1 MQEVMSKLFLPFSC
15 CRHQTHTA
23 SWRCLHSLMFSQPS
37 SFIDAPTVPCLSF
50 LKLFFTC
57 IDLLIIY
64 VGECFC
70 YGMYIEVRGQQLG
83 VGSLLLLYGFED
95 QIQVVRLGGECLY
108 PLSHQISP
116 IYSIS
121 NPSLPSTSQSTQT
134 STLTRNFI
142 TVRLEGT
149 LTQVKQR

>member
-1 MQEVMSKLFLPFSC
+1 MV
-15 CRHQTHTA
+15 
-23 SWRCLHSLMFSQPS
+23 SQPS
-37 SFIDAPTVPCLSF
+37 SFVDAPTVPCLPFLRLSF
-50 LKLFFTC
+50 TF
-57 IDLLIIY
+57 IDLLLIC

-70 YGMYIEVRGQQLG
+70 YGTYIEVRGQQLG
-83 VGSLLLLYGFED
+83 VGSLFLPRGSED
-95 QIQVVRLGGECLY
+95 QIQVVRLGDEFLN
-108 PLSHQISP
+108 PPSHQASP

-142 TVRLEGT
+142 TMRLEGT